1 MSLSKLIQAVEA
13 GSRDNDFWSAVH
25 VIPAMHITD
34 VTLARDGSLDAAK
47 RLHDALLPGW
57 FPGLSQNVHTGFWFA
72 WVQTKRDHHFAATGD
87 DPARCWL
94 LAILRALEQ
103 EGRDE

>member
-1 MSLSKLIQAVEA
+1 MTLAKLIDAVEA

-25 VIPAMHITD
+25 VLPAIHITD
-34 VTLARDGSLDAAK
+34 ITLARDGSLDAAK

-57 FPGLSQNVHTGFWFA
+57 VWGRTEGNIFVQNPAKNRWNTFWGGPNK
-72 WVQTKRDHHFAATGD
+72 VD
-87 DPARCWL
+87 ARSFL

-103 EGRDE
+103 EGRDG